1 MADVLIQFETVVV
14 ADDGAKYSAQACA
27 APMPGGLWEGWIE
40 FVPLGSGTPLRS
52 PRETTQPNRRDAVY
66 WASGLTPVY
75 LAGALDRALDALV
88 PKAVAPERSP
98 LWQSPA
104 DGADR
109 SEPTARVG
117 RAILDPYAAHEKG
130 EMLLRKEL
138 HAISKMHLV
147 NIIRAYEL
155 SDESDAEL
163 SRQSSEALVDTIVSA
178 VRRTA
183 ARQTRTTLR

>member
-1 MADVLIQFETVVV
+1 MAEVLIQFETVVV
-14 ADDGAKYSAQACA
+14 ADDGVKYYAQACA
-27 APMPGGLWEGWIE
+27 APMPDGLWEGWIE
-40 FVPLGSGTPLRS
+40 FVPLEGGTPLRS

-88 PKAVAPERSP
+88 QKAVAPPRGSP

-104 DGADR
+104 GGADR
-109 SEPTARVG
+109 RDPAARAG
-117 RAILDPYAAHEKG
+117 RAIVDPYAAYEKG

-147 NIIRAYEL
+147 NVIRAYEL

-163 SRQSSEALVDTIVSA
+163 SRHSIEALVDTIVSA
-178 VRRTA
+178 VRRTP
-183 ARQTRTTLR
+183 AR